1 MKQKGFT
8 LIENMVVVAILAI
21 LVSLAAPDY
30 SGYVQSGKVNTTA
43 DMINQQLGFA
53 KFDALRSH
61 KTVYLTIKDNSF
73 CLSTSASPNDNCDI
87 RKDLMTSSI
96 ILTLVDS
103 SSGASLS
110 SISFDSIYG
119 MPSNQVNFT
128 VKSTNGK
135 GKTVSINGI
144 GLVKT
149 QVAL

>member
-1 MKQKGFT
+1 
-8 LIENMVVVAILAI
+8 
-21 LVSLAAPDY
+21 
-30 SGYVQSGKVNTTA
+30 
-43 DMINQQLGFA
+43 
-53 KFDALRSH
+53 
-61 KTVYLTIKDNSF
+61 
-73 CLSTSASPNDNCDI
+73 
-87 RKDLMTSSI
+87 MTSSI